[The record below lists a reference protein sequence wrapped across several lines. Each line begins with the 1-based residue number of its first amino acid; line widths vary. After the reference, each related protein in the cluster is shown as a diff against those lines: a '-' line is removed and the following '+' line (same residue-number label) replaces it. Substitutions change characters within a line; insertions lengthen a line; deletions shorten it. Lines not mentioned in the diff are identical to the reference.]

1 MTMPRPAVIA
11 GAAAVTVV
19 LDQLTK
25 WWARSTLDDRTID
38 LFWTL
43 RLNLVLN
50 RGAAFG
56 MGSRYAPIVALLA
69 TGVLFVVLRTS
80 RTLARPAALVAI
92 GMVVGGAVGNLL
104 DRLFR
109 DGHGFLGGAVIDFV
123 DLQWWP
129 VFNVADA
136 AIVVGAVVLAFTGSE
151 TVRHDADAPVDA

>member
-38 LFWTL
+38 LVWTL

-56 MGSRYAPIVALLA
+56 MGSRYAPVVALLA
-69 TGVLFVVLRTS
+69 TGVLLVVLRTS
-80 RTLARPAALVAI
+80 RTLHRPAALVAV

-109 DGHGFLGGAVIDFV
+109 DGSGFLGGAVVDFI

-129 VFNVADA
+129 VFNLADA
-136 AIVVGAVVLAFTGSE
+136 AIVVGAVAIAFTGGDAA
-151 TVRHDADAPVDA
+151 RHDAPVEA

>member
-1 MTMPRPAVIA
+1 MKSRPAIVA
-11 GAAAVTVV
+11 GTALATVV

-38 LFWTL
+38 LVWTL

-56 MGSRYAPIVALLA
+56 LGSRYAPLVALLA
-69 TGVLFVVLRTS
+69 TVVLLVLLRTS
-80 RTLARPAALVAI
+80 RTLHRVPALIAI
-92 GMVVGGAVGNLL
+92 GLVLGGAVGNLL

-109 DGHGFLGGAVIDFV
+109 DGHGFLGGAVVDFV

-136 AIVVGAVVLAFTGSE
+136 AIVCGAVVLALSGTE
-151 TVRHDADAPVDA
+151 TVRTDAPAEA